1 VLGGMGNIAGVILGA
16 VLLTIFPEA
25 LRYIGEL
32 QNYLFG
38 RILADPADLRMLIFG
53 LALVLIMIFRPAG
66 LLPSVR
72 RRQEFGSDASVL
84 AQEQA
89 SLYDTRR

>member
-1 VLGGMGNIAGVILGA
+1 
-16 VLLTIFPEA
+16 
-25 LRYIGEL
+25 
-32 QNYLFG
+32 
-38 RILADPADLRMLIFG
+38 
-53 LALVLIMIFRPAG
+53 